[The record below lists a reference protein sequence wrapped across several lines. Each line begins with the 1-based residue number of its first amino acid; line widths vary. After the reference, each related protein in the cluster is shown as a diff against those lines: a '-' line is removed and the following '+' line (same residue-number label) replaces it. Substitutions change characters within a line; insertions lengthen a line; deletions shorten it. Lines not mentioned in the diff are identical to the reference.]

1 MKRMSLL
8 LIILLISV
16 GGFVFWVSSQKVDP
30 KNTSDLLAYRNVT
43 QHSNDSTLETSSLTL
58 AAIGDILIHDRVYE
72 KAVEA
77 GKYNFNPMLQNVQ
90 NQLQDADI
98 TIANQETV
106 IGGTSIGLS
115 SYPSFNSP
123 TEVGDAL
130 KMSGVDIVSMANNHT
145 LDRGEMAIQN
155 AIQHWKKIGILY
167 TGSYLSNEDRNQI
180 RTIQHNGISLA
191 FLSYTYGTNGIRP
204 PANKPYLVNYI
215 DKKVMRKDI
224 QNAKK
229 QADGVVVSV
238 HFGTEYERYPNKTQL
253 ELSSFLAEAGADL
266 ILGHH
271 PHVLQPL
278 EWIET
283 KDKRNVLVAYSLGNF
298 WSGQKDGYKDIG
310 GILKVEFSKEQFR
323 GKTTFSVTSPSF
335 TPTFVDQNY
344 HVHPLIEAK
353 PERLEEIN
361 DHMKKWIPSLKVPK
375 L

>member
-1 MKRMSLL
+1 MKRRSLF
-8 LIILLISV
+8 LIILLVSV
-16 GGFVFWVSSQKVDP
+16 GGFVFLLASQTEEQK
-30 KNTSDLLAYRNVT
+30 KASDLSAYRNVA

-115 SYPSFNSP
+115 SYPTFNSP

-130 KMSGVDIVSMANNHT
+130 KKGGVDIVSMANNHT
-145 LDRGEMAIQN
+145 LDRGEKAIQN
-155 AIQHWKKIGILY
+155 AIQHWKKIDILY
-167 TGSYLSNEDRNQI
+167 TGSYLSKEDRNQI
-180 RTIQHNGISLA
+180 RTMERNGITLA

-215 DKKVMRKDI
+215 DKNMMKQDI

-238 HFGTEYERYPNKTQL
+238 HFGTEYERYPNDTQL

-298 WSGQKDGYKDIG
+298 WSGQKGDYKDIG
-310 GILKVEFSKEQFR
+310 GILGVVFTKEQFR
-323 GKTTFSVTSPSF
+323 GKTTFSITSPSF

-344 HVHPLIEAK
+344 HVHPLKEAK

-361 DHMKKWIPSLKVPK
+361 DHMKKWIPSLKVPQ